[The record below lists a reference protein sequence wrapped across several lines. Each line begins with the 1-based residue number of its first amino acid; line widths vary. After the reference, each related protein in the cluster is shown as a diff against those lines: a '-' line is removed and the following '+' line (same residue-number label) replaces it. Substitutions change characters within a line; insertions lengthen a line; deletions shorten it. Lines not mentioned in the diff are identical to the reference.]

1 MSWLLLQLADSAFPS
16 GGFAHSGGLEA
27 AAQAGELRE
36 GQTRGAVAVRG
47 GPASRAAPESPA
59 VPAPADAGAP
69 TTSARD
75 GVSYGVPTTSGNPYG
90 VPGFLRDLIWQAA
103 HGALPLASSA
113 WERPEALG
121 ACDARADA
129 FLVNHVANRASRQ
142 QGRALLQTCALAFPQ
157 AHALQERTR
166 ALHRH
171 HAPLFGALL
180 RSLAVGLEDAQ
191 RLLLFGTL
199 RGAVSAAV
207 RLALLGTH
215 EAQAL
220 QARLAP
226 TLEEAL
232 RACAGLREP
241 QQTAPLADLLQATH
255 DRLYSR
261 LFLS

>member
-27 AAQAGELRE
+27 AAQAGELRDAAA
-36 GQTRGAVAVRG
+36 GGAVRLE
-47 GPASRAAPESPA
+47 R
-59 VPAPADAGAP
+59 
-69 TTSARD
+69 
-75 GVSYGVPTTSGNPYG
+75 Y
-90 VPGFLRDLIWQAA
+90 LRDLVWQAA
-103 HGALPLASSA
+103 HGALPLAA
-113 WERPEALG
+113 MAHERPADLG
-121 ACDARADA
+121 RWDARADA

-142 QGRALLQTCALAFPQ
+142 QGRALLQTCALAFPGTKS
-157 AHALQERTR
+157 LREETK

-180 RSLAVGLEDAQ
+180 RKLGVSLEETQ

-207 RLALLGTH
+207 RLALAGTH

-220 QARLAP
+220 QSRLAP
-226 TLEEAL
+226 ALEDAL
-232 RACAGLREP
+232 QACAGLREP
-241 QQTAPLADLLQATH
+241 QQTAPLADLFQATH